1 MSMDYIKRVLGLD
14 VVYINDNPKNY
25 PNYIVSRYRIQ
36 KVSINDLKLFL
47 IYPKNELESITTL
60 EKHINKIKEYENIPV
75 VLILDKIS
83 YRQKEYL
90 IKERIP
96 FVVEGKQIYLPF
108 MAIYLQE
115 RCDALKQVND
125 KILPSAQL
133 LLLYFIYKGNK
144 DLSTSQAARDLNLT
158 PTSLSRASRQLE
170 SMNLIETKKV
180 GVNKILY
187 SKLTP
192 EELYDS
198 TKDILI
204 NPVKRTVYISKD
216 EIDSTLMISGYSA
229 LSKYSMLNE
238 TNIEYYASSNITK
251 WSKISTNKLYDSNTQ
266 VALQLFSYDSSILSN
281 NNIVDKLSLALSL
294 KDDTDE
300 RVEQAVN
307 EMLDNLWKE
316 INDNWN

>member
-1 MSMDYIKRVLGLD
+1 MDYIKRVLGLD
-14 VVYINDNPKNY
+14 VVYINDNSKNY
-25 PNYIVSRYRIQ
+25 PNYIVVRYRIQ
-36 KVSINDLKLFL
+36 KISINDLKMFF
-47 IYPKNELESITTL
+47 IYLKTELESITTL

-96 FVVEGKQIYLPF
+96 FIVEGKQIYLPF

-125 KILPSAQL
+125 NILPSAQL

-144 DLSTSQAARDLNLT
+144 NLSTSQAARDLNLT

-170 SMNLIETKKV
+170 SMNLIKTKKV

-187 SKLTP
+187 SELTP
-192 EELYDS
+192 EALYNS
-198 TKDILI
+198 VKDILT
-204 NPVKRTVYISKD
+204 NPIKRTVYISKD
-216 EIDSTLMISGYSA
+216 KIDSTLMISGYSA

-238 TNIEYYASSNITK
+238 IDIKYYASNNITK
-251 WSKISTNKLYDSNTQ
+251 WSKISTNNLYDSNAQ

-300 RVEQAVN
+300 RVEQVVN
-307 EMLDNLWKE
+307 KMLDNLWRE
-316 INDNWN
+316 IGDNRN

>member
-1 MSMDYIKRVLGLD
+1 MDYIKRVLGLD
-14 VVYINDNPKNY
+14 VVYINDNSKNY
-25 PNYIVSRYRIQ
+25 PNYIVARYRIQ
-36 KVSINDLKLFL
+36 KISINDLKMFF
-47 IYPKNELESITTL
+47 IYPKTELESITTL

-90 IKERIP
+90 IKERIS
-96 FVVEGKQIYLPF
+96 FIVEGKQIYLPF

-125 KILPSAQL
+125 NILPSAQL

-144 DLSTSQAARDLNLT
+144 NLSTSQAARDLNLT

-170 SMNLIETKKV
+170 SKNLIKTKKI

-187 SKLTP
+187 SELTP
-192 EELYDS
+192 EALYNS
-198 TKDILI
+198 VKDILT

-216 EIDSTLMISGYSA
+216 KIDSTLMISGCSA

-238 TNIEYYASSNITK
+238 TNIKYYASSNITK
-251 WSKISTNKLYDSNTQ
+251 WSKISTNRLYDSNTQ
-266 VALQLFSYDSSILSN
+266 VVLQLFSYDSSILSN

-307 EMLDNLWKE
+307 EMLDNLWRE
-316 INDNWN
+316 IGDNRN

>member
-1 MSMDYIKRVLGLD
+1 MDYIKRVLGLD
-14 VVYINDNPKNY
+14 VVYINDNSKNY
-25 PNYIVSRYRIQ
+25 PNYIVVRYRIQ
-36 KVSINDLKLFL
+36 KISINDLKMFF
-47 IYPKNELESITTL
+47 IYLKTELESITTL

-96 FVVEGKQIYLPF
+96 FIVEGKQIYLPF

-125 KILPSAQL
+125 NILPSAQL

-144 DLSTSQAARDLNLT
+144 NLSTSQAARDLNLT

-170 SMNLIETKKV
+170 SMNLIKTKKI

-187 SKLTP
+187 SELTP
-192 EELYDS
+192 EALYNS
-198 TKDILI
+198 VKDILT
-204 NPVKRTVYISKD
+204 NPIKRTVYISKD
-216 EIDSTLMISGYSA
+216 KIDSTLMISGYTA

-238 TNIEYYASSNITK
+238 IDIKYYASSNITK
-251 WSKISTNKLYDSNTQ
+251 WSKISTNNLYDSNAQ

-300 RVEQAVN
+300 RVGQAVN
-307 EMLDNLWKE
+307 EMLDNLWRE
-316 INDNWN
+316 ISDNRN

>member
-1 MSMDYIKRVLGLD
+1 MDYIKRVLGLN
-14 VVYINDNPKNY
+14 VVYINDNSKDY
-25 PNYIVSRYRIQ
+25 PNYIVARYRIQ
-36 KVSINDLKLFL
+36 KISINDLKMFF
-47 IYPKNELESITTL
+47 IYPKTELESITTL

-90 IKERIP
+90 IKERIS
-96 FVVEGKQIYLPF
+96 FIVEGKQIYLPF

-125 KILPSAQL
+125 NILPSAQL

-144 DLSTSQAARDLNLT
+144 NLSTSQAARDLNLT

-170 SMNLIETKKV
+170 SMNLIKTKKV

-187 SKLTP
+187 SELTP
-192 EELYDS
+192 EALYNS
-198 TKDILI
+198 AKGILI
-204 NPVKRTVYISKD
+204 NPIKRTVYISNDK
-216 EIDSTLMISGYSA
+216 IDSTLMISGYSA

-238 TNIEYYASSNITK
+238 TDIKYYASNNITK
-251 WSKISTNKLYDSNTQ
+251 WSKISTNNLYDSNAQ

-307 EMLDNLWKE
+307 EMLDNLWRE
-316 INDNWN
+316 IGDNRN